1 MPNPTDFTWY
11 RIINKVEFEAE
22 DLTSREVQVVL
33 EGIGQKTILVTKG
46 ILVSLI
52 YDGVMLSPGL
62 GDENPF
68 YFGDYAAYLDGEDD
82 VYLGI
87 PTT

>member
-1 MPNPTDFTWY
+1 MTINDFDWY
-11 RIINKVEFEAE
+11 KIINKVEFEAE
-22 DLTSREVQVVL
+22 DLPSREVQVVL

-46 ILVSLI
+46 ILISLV

-68 YFGDYAAYLDGEDD
+68 YFGGYAAYLAASDD

-87 PTT
+87 PIA